1 VLSLLDGRHWARYF
15 DDDDEEPAKPDGLPN
30 D

>member
-1 VLSLLDGRHWARYF
+1 VLSLLDGRHWAGIF
-15 DDDDEEPAKPDGLPN
+15 NDDEEPAKSDSPPN